1 MKLLRYADYKFSF
14 DFNFTQRQKHMYM
27 CVFIKRT
34 SRQLFIMHWLSRSGL
49 QFAHTLNQCSH
60 HGFPALG
67 QMVLA
72 LGFIEVVT
80 CYPLRFRQGEST
92 TSLCCLRPQ
101 IKSMIVPNILILTA
115 HPYCSVDRRSL
126 IVLQHGKTKE
136 GFYRES
142 QNQSL
147 RWSRFLFTIIHE
159 TF

>member
-1 MKLLRYADYKFSF
+1 
-14 DFNFTQRQKHMYM
+14 MYM
-27 CVFIKRT
+27 YVFIKRT

-49 QFAHTLNQCSH
+49 QFAHTSDQCCSH
-60 HGFPALG
+60 HGFPALW

-80 CYPLRFRQGEST
+80 CYPLRFGQGESII
-92 TSLCCLRPQ
+92 SLCCLRPQ
-101 IKSMIVPNILILTA
+101 IKSMIVPNILILIA

-147 RWSRFLFTIIHE
+147 KVVKVFCLL
-159 TF
+159 

>member
-34 SRQLFIMHWLSRSGL
+34 SRQLFIMHCWLSRSGL

-80 CYPLRFRQGEST
+80 CYPLRFGLGESHQLMLSHT
-92 TSLCCLRPQ
+92 TNKIYDSSKYSDSDCPSLLFSRPQ
-101 IKSMIVPNILILTA
+101 IPHCIATWENQGRVLLGITKSELEDA
-115 HPYCSVDRRSL
+115 
-126 IVLQHGKTKE
+126 Q
-136 GFYRES
+136 GFC
-142 QNQSL
+142 L
-147 RWSRFLFTIIHE
+147 L
-159 TF
+159 